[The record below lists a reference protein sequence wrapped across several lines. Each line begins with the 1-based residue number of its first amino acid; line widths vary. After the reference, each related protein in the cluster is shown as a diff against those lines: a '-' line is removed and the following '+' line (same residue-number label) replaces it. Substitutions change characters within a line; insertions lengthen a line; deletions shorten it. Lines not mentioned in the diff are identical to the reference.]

1 MEAASEKLK
10 AYFSDYNFSHSI
22 WKCLASDQTLATA
35 VTPNPCH
42 SSNPSHCSDKAGS
55 LTYCITRERLTAVI
69 ISIVREVTSP
79 LLMDTFAP
87 FRNKLDYLEALLF
100 LI

>member
-10 AYFSDYNFSHSI
+10 AYFSDYNFAHSI
-22 WKCLASDQTLATA
+22 WKCLASDQTRATA

-42 SSNPSHCSDKAGS
+42 SSNKAGS

-87 FRNKLDYLEALLF
+87 FHNKLDYLEALLF